1 MWYSFNDA
9 LVKNE
14 ELKRDGKQLYDT
26 SGSQRVD
33 YRDGHT
39 NEALAPHIT
48 KGLTEAAD
56 FTQM

>member
-14 ELKRDGKQLYDT
+14 KGKNDGKQLYDT

-33 YRDGHT
+33 YRDSHT
-39 NEALAPHIT
+39 NETLALPHN

-56 FTQM
+56 FSEM